1 MRQSTLITW
10 RQETGLKGRFREEAP
25 GIHNPGGRYAFP
37 HKRTG
42 RPREASGKG
51 LCHMSFGREDRILDR
66 PRGPTSPDETIGGG
80 SFQTRACEPQIG
92 ASARRPKA
100 AYEGF
105 ERSAR

>member
-1 MRQSTLITW
+1 
-10 RQETGLKGRFREEAP
+10 
-25 GIHNPGGRYAFP
+25 
-37 HKRTG
+37 
-42 RPREASGKG
+42 
-51 LCHMSFGREDRILDR
+51 MSFGREDRIPDR

-105 ERSAR
+105 ERSAGYEGKARPPIDVDRRGVLQSEAYTKGNHRKVA